1 MNHDDMERKS
11 TTAGSTAILT
21 ITMSTYID
29 LRKHFGKEVKSC
41 GNKAF
46 GVWCL
51 RFLEGEASRAATEVV
66 KDQLAPSPDRPPFP
80 LTL

>member
-11 TTAGSTAILT
+11 TTAGSTTILT
-21 ITMSTYID
+21 VTINTYID

-51 RFLEGEASRAATEVV
+51 RFWEGVPLELLQEVV

-80 LTL
+80 FTL